1 MAKQLMLII
10 NPAAGKGEGST
21 VGGRLLDM
29 YDAAG
34 YEFKVH
40 FTRKEGDAGR
50 FAAQCD
56 QNIDKIV
63 CVGGD
68 GTLSETLSGLL
79 QAKYQPEICYVPMG
93 STNDLARSMN
103 LSFDPMEAGKLVM
116 EGESSLVDAGLF
128 NDRYFS
134 YVACFGAFSSTSYET
149 DRSLKNKLGH
159 FAYVLSGAK
168 ELTNIRPYPVRV
180 ECKEGVIEGDFLFGA
195 VCNTRTVGGLLKLPV
210 TVDELSDGRHELFLV
225 REPKDINE
233 TQQLLTALTLGNYK
247 SDLIEC
253 HSVSQATFH
262 MPEEMPW
269 SLDGERADAGRKVEF
284 STVPHAYRL
293 MLPRKE

>member
-34 YEFKVH
+34 YECKIH

-50 FAAQCD
+50 FAAAC
-56 QNIDKIV
+56 NESIEKIV

-68 GTLSETLSGLL
+68 GTLSETLGGLMN
-79 QAKYQPEICYVPMG
+79 AAYQPEICYVPMG

-103 LSFDPMEAGKLVM
+103 LSFDPIEAGSLVM
-116 EGESSLVDAGLF
+116 DGESSWVDVGKF
-128 NDRYFS
+128 NDRFFS
-134 YVACFGAFSSTSYET
+134 YVACFGAFSSTSYDT
-149 DRSLKNKLGH
+149 DRALKNKLGH
-159 FAYVLSGAK
+159 FAYLLSGAK

-180 ECKEGVIEGDFLFGA
+180 ECKEGMIKGNFLFGA

-210 TVDELSDGRHELFLV
+210 TRDELSDGRHELFMV
-225 REPKDINE
+225 HEPKDINE
-233 TQQLLTALTLGNYK
+233 TQQLLTALTLGNFN

-253 HSVSQATFH
+253 HSVSQATFF
-262 MPEEMPW
+262 MPEEMAW
-269 SLDGERADAGRKVEF
+269 SLDGERAEAGRKVEF
-284 STVPHAYRL
+284 RTVPHAYRL
-293 MLPRKE
+293 LLPRKD

>member
-1 MAKQLMLII
+1 MEKQLMLII

-34 YEFKVH
+34 YTFRIH
-40 FTRKEGDAGR
+40 FTRQEGDAGR
-50 FAAQCD
+50 FAAMCD
-56 QNIDKIV
+56 ESIDKIV

-79 QAKYQPEICYVPMG
+79 KAKYQPEICYVPMG
-93 STNDLARSMN
+93 STNDLARSMG

-116 EGESSLVDAGLF
+116 EGESSWVDAGLL
-128 NDRYFS
+128 NDRTFS
-134 YVACFGAFSSTSYET
+134 YVACFGAFSSTSYDT
-149 DRSLKNKLGH
+149 DRTLKNKLGH

-180 ECKEGVIEGDFLFGA
+180 ECKEGTIEGRFLFGA

-210 TVDELSDGRHELFLV
+210 TMEELSDGRHELFMV
-225 REPKDINE
+225 REPRDINE
-233 TQQLLTALTLGNYK
+233 TQQLLTALTLGNYNN
-247 SDLIEC
+247 DLIEC
-253 HSVSQATFH
+253 HSVSQAVFH

-269 SLDGERADAGRKVEF
+269 SLDGEKAEAGRKVEF
-284 STVPHAYRL
+284 NTLPRAYRL

>member
-34 YEFKVH
+34 YECKIH

-50 FAAQCD
+50 FAAACD
-56 QNIDKIV
+56 ESIEKIV

-68 GTLSETLSGLL
+68 GTLSETLGGLMN
-79 QAKYQPEICYVPMG
+79 AAYQPEICYVPMG

-103 LSFDPMEAGKLVM
+103 LSFDPIEAGSLVM
-116 EGESSLVDAGLF
+116 DGESSWVDVGKF
-128 NDRYFS
+128 NDRFFS
-134 YVACFGAFSSTSYET
+134 YVACFGAFSSTSYDT
-149 DRSLKNKLGH
+149 DRALKNKLGH
-159 FAYVLSGAK
+159 FAYLLSGAK

-180 ECKEGVIEGDFLFGA
+180 ECKEGMIKGNFLFGA

-210 TVDELSDGRHELFLV
+210 TRDELSDGRHELFMV

-233 TQQLLTALTLGNYK
+233 TQQLLAALTLGNFN

-253 HSVSQATFH
+253 HSVSQATFF
-262 MPEEMPW
+262 MPEEMAW
-269 SLDGERADAGRKVEF
+269 SLDGERAEAGRKVEF
-284 STVPHAYRL
+284 RTVPHAYRL
-293 MLPRKE
+293 LLPRKD

>member
-34 YEFKVH
+34 YECKIH

-50 FAAQCD
+50 FAAACD
-56 QNIDKIV
+56 ESIEKIV

-68 GTLSETLSGLL
+68 GTLSETLGGLMN
-79 QAKYQPEICYVPMG
+79 AAYQPEICYVPMG

-103 LSFDPMEAGKLVM
+103 LSFDPIEAGSLVM
-116 EGESSLVDAGLF
+116 DGESSWVDVGKF
-128 NDRYFS
+128 NDRFFS
-134 YVACFGAFSSTSYET
+134 YVACFGAFSSTSYDT
-149 DRSLKNKLGH
+149 DRALKNKLGH
-159 FAYVLSGAK
+159 FAYLLSGAK

-180 ECKEGVIEGDFLFGA
+180 ECKEGMIKGNFLFGA

-210 TVDELSDGRHELFLV
+210 TRDELSDGRHELFMV

-233 TQQLLTALTLGNYK
+233 TQQLLAALTLGNFN

-253 HSVSQATFH
+253 HSVSQATFF
-262 MPEEMPW
+262 MPEEMAW
-269 SLDGERADAGRKVEF
+269 SLDGERAEAGRKVEF
-284 STVPHAYRL
+284 RTMPHAYRL
-293 MLPRKE
+293 LLPRKD

>member
-10 NPAAGKGEGST
+10 NPAAGKGEGSM

-34 YEFKVH
+34 YEFKLH
-40 FTRKEGDAGR
+40 FTRREGDAGR

-56 QNIDKIV
+56 ESIDKIV

-68 GTLSETLSGLL
+68 GTLSETLSGLM

-116 EGESSLVDAGLF
+116 EGESSWVDAGLF

-159 FAYVLSGAK
+159 FAYVLSGAR
-168 ELTNIRPYPVRV
+168 ELTNIRPYSVRV

-210 TVDELSDGRHELFLV
+210 TLNELSDGRHELFLV

-253 HSVSQATFH
+253 HSVSQATFY

-293 MLPRKE
+293 MLPRQE